1 MQLYGYFS
9 KFLYEEAKARFKISM
24 TPSFFLEK
32 THQLVKRSSTKLLFS
47 YMFAITQKMNVFYS
61 HKKLNLNKNKHLSS
75 KANNTFTKCIMLNR
89 QNSRQSVF
97 TKWQKQINFF
107 FVSFSHITD
116 FLMDTDSKSF
126 DSFALVRVYSKKF
139 PFYVL

>member
-1 MQLYGYFS
+1 
-9 KFLYEEAKARFKISM
+9 
-24 TPSFFLEK
+24 
-32 THQLVKRSSTKLLFS
+32 
-47 YMFAITQKMNVFYS
+47 MFAITQKMNVFYS

-97 TKWQKQINFF
+97 TKWHKQIRDRFF

-116 FLMDTDSKSF
+116 FLMDADSKSF
-126 DSFALVRVYSKKF
+126 DSFALVRVSCILKKVYILRF
-139 PFYVL
+139 VKLQNLRIYVNLNTLVA